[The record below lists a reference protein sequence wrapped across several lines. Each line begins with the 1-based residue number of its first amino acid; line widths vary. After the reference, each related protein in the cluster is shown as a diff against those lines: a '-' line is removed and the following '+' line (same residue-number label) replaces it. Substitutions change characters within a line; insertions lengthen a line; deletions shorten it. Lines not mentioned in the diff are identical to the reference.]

1 MKSPKAARKRRKT
14 VTDIILENHEFTDV
28 EHEFGFDKINEW
40 KDDTSSTKNIR
51 SILETLKKKS
61 ERED

>member
-1 MKSPKAARKRRKT
+1 MKLPKTARKRRKT

-28 EHEFGFDKINEW
+28 EHEFGLREINEW
-40 KDDTSSTKNIR
+40 KDDTSSTKNIKN
-51 SILETLKKKS
+51 ILETLKKKS